1 MDNGARIGNNPSHK
15 RTRKWTRNPGEACLK
30 YLGEFRT
37 NLRPL
42 LAASLGAGTS
52 LPLFAY
58 TNSAFAPHLVKQFGW
73 SRSQFALVG
82 LAMLTTLFVLPFI
95 GRFTDR
101 FGVRRVALVG
111 TLLVPL
117 CFVLY
122 ALQQGSFYYFVFCSV
137 AVLAAGSLTSGL
149 VYTRLIAENFHRA
162 QGLALTVVNCVP
174 ALLAMAIVPVLNI
187 GIETHG
193 WRVSYLALGA
203 FSLVAGL
210 VAVMLIGKDRPG
222 HVEADPG
229 TPAPDFPVTPELHRP
244 AREDY
249 RTILSSSVF
258 WIIFLGMFLCL
269 LQTPLHAS
277 QMNIML
283 IDNQITPQQAAYAVS
298 VYAAGTILGRIICG
312 LALDRYPT
320 PYVAALSMILPALG
334 LFVLGTDHNSMEVI
348 SAAMFLVGL
357 SVGAESDLITFLV
370 ARYFKLR
377 IYNTTLGLVF
387 CVSFLAS
394 SSGAVLISLTLARWN
409 SFSPFLFAM
418 SVAVAL
424 GSMLFLLLPK
434 RADFEKI
441 G

>member
-1 MDNGARIGNNPSHK
+1 
-15 RTRKWTRNPGEACLK
+15 
-30 YLGEFRT
+30 
-37 NLRPL
+37 
-42 LAASLGAGTS
+42 
-52 LPLFAY
+52 
-58 TNSAFAPHLVKQFGW
+58 
-73 SRSQFALVG
+73 
-82 LAMLTTLFVLPFI
+82 
-95 GRFTDR
+95 
-101 FGVRRVALVG
+101 
-111 TLLVPL
+111 
-117 CFVLY
+117 
-122 ALQQGSFYYFVFCSV
+122 
-137 AVLAAGSLTSGL
+137 
-149 VYTRLIAENFHRA
+149 
-162 QGLALTVVNCVP
+162 
-174 ALLAMAIVPVLNI
+174 
-187 GIETHG
+187 
-193 WRVSYLALGA
+193 
-203 FSLVAGL
+203 
-210 VAVMLIGKDRPG
+210 
-222 HVEADPG
+222 
-229 TPAPDFPVTPELHRP
+229 
-244 AREDY
+244 
-249 RTILSSSVF
+249 
-258 WIIFLGMFLCL
+258 
-269 LQTPLHAS
+269 
-277 QMNIML
+277 MNIML

>member
-1 MDNGARIGNNPSHK
+1 MRAPAGDTGLA
-15 RTRKWTRNPGEACLK
+15 
-30 YLGEFRT
+30 YLGEFRQH
-37 NLRPL
+37 LKPL
-42 LAASLGAGTS
+42 IAASLGSGTS

-58 TNSAFAPHLVKQFGW
+58 TNSAFAPHLVREFGW

-117 CFVLY
+117 CFVMY
-122 ALQQGSFYYFVFCSV
+122 ALQQGSFPYFVVCSV

-174 ALLAMAIVPVLNI
+174 ALLAIAIVPLLNRA
-187 GIETHG
+187 IETYG
-193 WRVSYLALGA
+193 WRASYLALGA
-203 FSLVAGL
+203 FALVAGL
-210 VAVMLIGKDRPG
+210 IAVSLIAPRPSPVTEP
-222 HVEADPG
+222 HAEADPG
-229 TPAPDFPVTPELHRP
+229 TPAPDFPVPPELHRP

-249 RTILSSSVF
+249 RTILRSGVF

-277 QMNIML
+277 QMNLML
-283 IDNQITPQQAAYAVS
+283 VDNGITAQQAAYAVS
-298 VYAAGTILGRIICG
+298 VYAAGTIVGRIACG

-320 PYVAALSMILPALG
+320 PYVTFISMVIPAAG
-334 LFVLGTDHNSMEVI
+334 LFVLGTDLNSMEVI
-348 SAAMFLVGL
+348 AGAMFLVGL

-387 CVSFLAS
+387 CTSFLAS
-394 SSGAVLISLTLARWN
+394 SSGAVMISLTLANFN
-409 SFSPFLFAM
+409 SFSPFLYFVAGT
-418 SVAVAL
+418 VAV
-424 GSMLFLLLPK
+424 GSFLFLLLPK